1 MTRMKFSGIRAC
13 VSGGASG
20 LGRAVAAAVV
30 GAGGSAVLLDLNPAQ
45 GAATAAELGPQAHFV
60 AGDVTRES
68 DVEAAMA
75 LARDR
80 LGGLDLAVTCAGIGA
95 AGRMI
100 GRSGPMSA
108 DFFRRM
114 IEVNLVGTLLCAK
127 SAALLMQQNAPGAD
141 GERGVIVMTASIAA
155 FDGQIGQVA
164 YSASK
169 GGIVAMTLPMARELA
184 SSGIRVV
191 TIAPGIFQTPLL
203 AALPEAA
210 QASLGQQVPFPS
222 RLGRPAEY
230 AALVSQIV
238 ENSMLNAETI
248 RLDGAL
254 RMAPR

>member
-1 MTRMKFSGIRAC
+1 MKFPGIRAF

-20 LGRAVAAAVV
+20 LGSAVAARVIAE
-30 GAGGSAVLLDLNPAQ
+30 GGHAVLFDLNPAQ
-45 GAATAAELGPQAHFV
+45 GAAAAAALGPRAHFV
-60 AGDVTRES
+60 AGDVT
-68 DVEAAMA
+68 DEAAVASAMA
-75 LARDR
+75 LARER
-80 LGGLDLAVTCAGIGA
+80 FAGLDLAVSCAGIGTA
-95 AGRMI
+95 SRLI

-114 IEVNLVGTLLCAK
+114 IEVNLTGTLLCSRA
-127 SAALLMQQNAPGAD
+127 AALLMQANEPNPA

-155 FDGQIGQVA
+155 YDGQIGQVA
-164 YSASK
+164 YAASK

-191 TIAPGIFQTPLL
+191 TIAPGIFHTPLL

-210 QASLGQQVPFPS
+210 QASLGQQVPFPP
-222 RLGRPAEY
+222 RLGRPEEF
-230 AALVSQIV
+230 AALVVQIV
-238 ENSMLNAETI
+238 ENGMLNGETI